1 MATRGTNFR
10 VLEIRDPEGDE
21 SVNIYV
27 RYNWY
32 YDPGCSHMSNGDP
45 GYPSESE
52 VEIIEY
58 HISEDPKAA
67 LPDWFDLG
75 LIEEQLWEEGDVFE
89 SDYDPEDY
97 KD

>member
-1 MATRGTNFR
+1 
-10 VLEIRDPEGDE
+10 
-21 SVNIYV
+21 
-27 RYNWY
+27 
-32 YDPGCSHMSNGDP
+32 MSNGDP